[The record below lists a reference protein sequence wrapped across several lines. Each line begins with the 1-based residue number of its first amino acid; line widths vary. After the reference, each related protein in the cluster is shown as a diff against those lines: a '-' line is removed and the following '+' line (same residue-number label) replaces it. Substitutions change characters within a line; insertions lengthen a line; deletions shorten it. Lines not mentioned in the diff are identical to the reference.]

1 MGFRS
6 IVKQDD
12 PGDKF
17 YIIEEGECQA
27 FKTVGEEQRLVLE
40 YKPGDYFG
48 ELALLRN
55 EPRAA
60 TVMATSSV
68 VKVLALDRRCFKR
81 LEQFCSS
88 VFKRQIWSL
97 GVTILWLRIPTTK
110 AWESFEPN
118 LI

>member
-1 MGFRS
+1 MSMDSYERAQLADALKMEVYHSGEP

-17 YIIEEGECQA
+17 YIIEDGECQA
-27 FKTVGEEQRLVLE
+27 FKTVGEEQRLVLS
-40 YKPGDYFG
+40 YKSGDYFG

-60 TVMATSSV
+60 SVMATSRL

-81 LEQFCSS
+81 LLGPLEAIL
-88 VFKRQIWSL
+88 KRQSS
-97 GVTILWLRIPTTK
+97 RY
-110 AWESFEPN
+110 E
-118 LI
+118 